1 MLPKGKLAVFVI
13 PATEKDILMK
23 IASDEA
29 EVDSAE
35 QDSFFYILFLLRSV
49 FQINWPP
56 KLCDGDADEA
66 TGDSRE
72 L

>member
-35 QDSFFYILFLLRSV
+35 QDSFFLYFISA
-49 FQINWPP
+49 QISFSDQLAA
-56 KLCDGDADEA
+56 K
-66 TGDSRE
+66 TM
-72 L
+72 

>member
-1 MLPKGKLAVFVI
+1 
-13 PATEKDILMK
+13 MK

-35 QDSFFYILFLLRSV
+35 QDSFIIILFLLRSV

-56 KLCDGDADEA
+56 NYVMEMQMKLQVTAESYDTAAGERKSMFYFG
-66 TGDSRE
+66 T
-72 L
+72 